1 MRFRLMVERDF
12 AVMATRRQGGKESIA
27 KSEANAPLACAHRD
41 DRVYFIAASYPSA
54 T

>member
-27 KSEANAPLACAHRD
+27 KSEANAPLATR
-41 DRVYFIAASYPSA
+41 RVYIEGP
-54 T
+54 